1 MAAKDRVLA
10 DVMSG
15 KIGADDPNVK
25 FLESMKD
32 AAGTD
37 ALGEKLNTD
46 SSFLTGLDP
55 ALAKPFLVGFSNSAL
70 QVFYAAAAV
79 VAVAFLLSWFVKAI
93 PLRTKSA
100 SEEKAEEQAAL
111 AAAGH

>member
-1 MAAKDRVLA
+1 
-10 DVMSG
+10 
-15 KIGADDPNVK
+15 
-25 FLESMKD
+25 
-32 AAGTD
+32 
-37 ALGEKLNTD
+37 
-46 SSFLTGLDP
+46 
-55 ALAKPFLVGFSNSAL
+55 LVCFSNSAL

-111 AAAGH
+111 AASGH